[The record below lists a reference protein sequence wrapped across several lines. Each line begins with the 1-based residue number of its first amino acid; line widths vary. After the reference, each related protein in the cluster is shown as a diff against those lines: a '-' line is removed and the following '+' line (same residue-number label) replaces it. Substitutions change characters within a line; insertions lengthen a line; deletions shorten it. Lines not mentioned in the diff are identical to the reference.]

1 MEASVVAPTRAA
13 PDLAERRAHVRWST
27 PNINATL
34 HHGDRVLP
42 CRLKDISAGGA
53 GLYPDFPV
61 ELGQQV
67 ALVLSP
73 RCTLPGRIIRV
84 ARDAIGIRFDIP
96 AALERRIDELIGL
109 GLGPTDW

>member
-1 MEASVVAPTRAA
+1 MDASVAATTGAA
-13 PDLAERRAHVRWST
+13 PDVAERRAHVRWRT
-27 PNINATL
+27 PNVNATL

-67 ALVLSP
+67 ELALSP
-73 RCTLPGRIIRV
+73 RCTLPGRVIRV
-84 ARDAIGIRFDIP
+84 ARDGIGVKFEIP
-96 AALERRIDELIGL
+96 EALERRIDELIRL
-109 GLGPTDW
+109 GLGPIDW